1 MRITH
6 CPTGCTPWR
15 NHFAAVGCSRLLTGR
30 SPVHFRHPA
39 SDVRQALSPV
49 RTSLRVD
56 ALIAQAQPFDR
67 SPAHEVLFH
76 NFRGICRT
84 YVAVPNPLWVNDH
97 RWPVL
102 ALIQASRFVDAD
114 CAAKPSRFGQLLQ
127 LRMQFALSIGGARG
141 PGSTFRA
148 CVVTDKNM
156 TFKWWQAILLMPSDY
171 RSALAQTFHICPPC
185 PRPHLRE

>member
-1 MRITH
+1 VYT
-6 CPTGCTPWR
+6 
-15 NHFAAVGCSRLLTGR
+15 FAKSFRRSRLQPPAYGR
-30 SPVHFRHPA
+30 SPVHFLHLA
-39 SDVRQALSPV
+39 SNVRKALSPV
-49 RTSLRVD
+49 RTRLRID
-56 ALIAQAQPFDR
+56 ALIPQAQPFDG
-67 SPAHEVLFH
+67 SPSHKVLFH

-84 YVAVPNPLWVNDH
+84 YVAIPHPFWVNHH

-141 PGSTFRA
+141 PRSAFGA
-148 CVVTDKNM
+148 CVVTHKNM
-156 TFKWWQAILLMPSDY
+156 TFKWWQVILLMPSDY
-171 RSALAQTFHICPPC
+171 RSAPAQTFHICPNR